1 MNKTVERIKKALAS
15 LNGKE
20 LYVALALIALLAAIC
35 IFGKGF
41 SLVTK
46 SENNDSSSVASNGAY
61 SYCENMQREIS
72 EAVKM
77 MCDSA
82 KCKVIINW
90 AEDELDVPSYVV
102 TNTKEGETKTPQ
114 IITVNGAATTVSL
127 GKTHPTAISC
137 AIVCPKS
144 TSIRQRLDIKYL
156 VNTLIGCDFDNIVIY
171 DC

>member
-15 LNGKE
+15 LSGKE

-35 IFGKGF
+35 IFRKGF
-41 SLVTK
+41 SFVTK
-46 SENNDSSSVASNGAY
+46 TENNDSSSAASNEPY

-77 MCDSA
+77 ICDSDE
-82 KCKVIINW
+82 CKVIINW
-90 AEDELDVPSYVV
+90 AEDERDIPSYVV
-102 TNTKEGETKTPQ
+102 TTTKDGETKTPQ
-114 IITVNGAATTVSL
+114 IITVNGTATTVSV
-127 GKTHPTAISC
+127 GKTHPTAVSC

-144 TSIRQRLDIKYL
+144 TSIRQKLDIKYL
-156 VNTLIGCDFDNIVIY
+156 VNTLLGCDFDNIVIY